1 MEIPALVGAA
11 VLGVLILLLAI
22 SLTPFGGQWKAG
34 GGYSHSRD
42 DYDSGDGD

>member
-1 MEIPALVGAA
+1 MLTPAMIGAA

-22 SLTPFGGQWKAG
+22 SLTPGRGRRAG
-34 GGYSHSRD
+34 GGYSHSTD

>member
-1 MEIPALVGAA
+1 METPALVGAA

-22 SLTPFGGQWKAG
+22 SLTPMGRGRKF

>member
-1 MEIPALVGAA
+1 MVTPAMIGAA

-22 SLTPFGGQWKAG
+22 SLTPTGHGRRAG
-34 GGYSHSRD
+34 GGYSHSTD